1 MKKSLSFISFIVCS
15 IIFTG
20 CPSGD
25 DRELVSDPAYYFTC
39 EFEIENDSLE
49 AVQVSCET
57 ANVFS
62 DEALLMDDRTSV
74 EVAANGQ
81 DSFSHQNYVALCAAP
96 RLSFLLKINED
107 CYAGFDSS
115 ATSLSSPDSDEGET
129 FLAKKYNL
137 GLVDWTVSEK
147 SPVWESSFSD
157 YEKRIVQT
165 GVTARYKIKIAE
177 DGEVTIELLSLVT
190 Q

>member
-20 CPSGD
+20 CPSGN

-39 EFEIENDSLE
+39 GFEIENNSLE

-57 ANVFS
+57 VNVFS
-62 DEALLMDDRTSV
+62 DEALLIDDRSFV
-74 EVAANGQ
+74 EVAAKGQ
-81 DSFSHQNYVALCAAP
+81 DSFYHRNYVALCAAP
-96 RLSFLLKINED
+96 RLSFLLNINED
-107 CYAGFDSS
+107 CYGGFDSS
-115 ATSLSSPDSDEGET
+115 VTSLSSPDSDEGET
-129 FLAKKYNL
+129 FLANKYNL

-147 SPVWESSFSD
+147 PPVWESSFSD
-157 YEKRIVQT
+157 YEKSIVQT

-177 DGEVTIELLSLVT
+177 DGEVTIELLSLSN

>member
-20 CPSGD
+20 CPSGN

-57 ANVFS
+57 VNVFS
-62 DEALLMDDRTSV
+62 DEALLMDDGTSV

-81 DSFSHQNYVALCAAP
+81 DSFSHRNYVALCAAP
-96 RLSFLLKINED
+96 RLSFLLKVNEV
-107 CYAGFDSS
+107 CYAGFDS
-115 ATSLSSPDSDEGET
+115 ET
-129 FLAKKYNL
+129 FLANKYNL